1 MRAVTILC
9 AVSAGIIAFSFSSSG
24 CKKQDKPS
32 TPAGDVQEQPSPEV
46 SEQRTRPSARRAAF
60 TAENNPTTLAGR
72 GEPSLDDFFRLPAW
86 IYVDGKEGKFIERE
100 DKPQV
105 QWLIEEPVGYSP
117 TFRVEAYEPLLG
129 TPKDFTCQLDTVD
142 SPEAST
148 IAYSFQA
155 NPGTFR
161 VGHEYSLLK
170 PGNDFTIRNRE
181 SGDVVTEIPPLV
193 PGTYVL
199 WAGIKNLEAGK
210 EGLAITYFTV
220 AEDSGQ

>member
-1 MRAVTILC
+1 MRSVTILC
-9 AVSAGIIAFSFSSSG
+9 ALSVGVVAFSFLSG
-24 CKKQDKPS
+24 CKKQDKPG
-32 TPAGDVQEQPSPEV
+32 TPAGDVQGQPSRQAPEQPATP
-46 SEQRTRPSARRAAF
+46 PARRVAF

-86 IYVDGKEGKFIERE
+86 IYLDGKEGKFIER
-100 DKPQV
+100 DGKPQV
-105 QWLIEEPVGYSP
+105 QWFIEGAVGSSP
-117 TFRVEAYEPLLG
+117 TFRVEAYEALLG

-142 SPEAST
+142 SPEASA

-155 NPGTFR
+155 NPGAFR

-181 SGDVVTEIPPLV
+181 SGDVVAEIPPLV

-220 AEDSGQ
+220 AEDAGQ